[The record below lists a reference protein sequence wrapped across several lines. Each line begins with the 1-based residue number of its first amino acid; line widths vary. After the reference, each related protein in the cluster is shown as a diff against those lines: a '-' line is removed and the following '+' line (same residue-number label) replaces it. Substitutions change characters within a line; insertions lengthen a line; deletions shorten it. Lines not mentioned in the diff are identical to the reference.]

1 MSRGSLADWNKLD
14 LYEDIQASNT
24 SKSLV
29 MTVAHPIE
37 SQSDGILWRRLR
49 TQSVRRTLAA
59 CPSHSCC
66 VPVSLSHSRC
76 AHFSL
81 WYSR

>member
-14 LYEDIQASNT
+14 LYEDIQAANT

-49 TQSVRRTLAA
+49 TQ
-59 CPSHSCC
+59 
-66 VPVSLSHSRC
+66 
-76 AHFSL
+76 
-81 WYSR
+81 